1 MQFKRNPLKNLEK
14 QNKVRIFTY
23 MNKEIV
29 QQIINEVYPKIVK
42 HYGEHKGYK
51 IPKVEIHNSIFD
63 RLALIPV
70 SNDGIMKMQGVEYP
84 SGEFC
89 KETDKIFIY
98 FPEIKDKVDLIK
110 ALLHEYRHYLQ
121 PRWGY
126 EFYTEMG
133 FEYDN
138 HPYELEAI
146 SEEQNYKLFK

>member
-1 MQFKRNPLKNLEK
+1 MKNNCEIIWRS
-14 QNKVRIFTY
+14 NRSFVYSWY

-110 ALLHEYRHYLQ
+110 ALLHEYKHYLQ